1 MIGADWEAC
10 YFGDSDKAR
19 RHLADTLGVTIHAGM
34 PEDDSKVG
42 CVFLEASA
50 GAGLPAGNA
59 FTACRQFKERTDWR
73 VYVLVEADDA
83 ITPEIAR
90 FCLSDGSFELGPE
103 GLTNS
108 VAEIRERLVPH
119 RPRVSIEALLNRLE
133 KEIASDEGR
142 EASALQRM
150 LEDEGG
156 QNLLSRLVDPE
167 TGLFDGPFASFKL
180 DEEFK
185 RSVRFH
191 QPLSLLLLDIGVDLE
206 ESFFDANGRRDY
218 LAEVAAVFL
227 NECRDIDIIGRFTE
241 LTFMVLLPGTGAA
254 GSEILA
260 RRMLSGVRERA
271 ESAGVPA
278 SPSAGL
284 ATMPAA
290 GVHNRQAF
298 LARAEACLQLARGEQ
313 DQEGFCSYSE

>member
-1 MIGADWEAC
+1 VSGVAWEAC
-10 YFGDSDKAR
+10 YFGSSAAAR
-19 RHLADTLGVTIHAGM
+19 DRLADTLGVTVHRGI
-34 PEDDSKVG
+34 PEDASRVD
-42 CVFLEASA
+42 CVFVEAA
-50 GAGLPAGNA
+50 GGEGLPGGNA
-59 FTACRQFKERTDWR
+59 FTACRRFKDQSGWR
-73 VYVLVEADDA
+73 VFVLVEAGDV

-90 FCLSDGSFELGPE
+90 FCLADGSFELGAD
-103 GLTNS
+103 GLI
-108 VAEIRERLVPH
+108 AGDADILERLVRH
-119 RPRVSIEALLNRLE
+119 RPRVSMDALLSRLE

-150 LEDEGG
+150 LEDERG
-156 QNLLSRLVDPE
+156 QNLLDRLVDRE

-191 QPLSLLLLDIGVDLE
+191 QPLSLLLLDIGVDVTSPSLGA
-206 ESFFDANGRRDY
+206 DRRQGY

-241 LTFMVLLPGTGAA
+241 STFMVLLPGTGAA

-260 RRMLSGVRERA
+260 RRMLQGVKERGQSSGV
-271 ESAGVPA
+271 GG
-278 SPSAGL
+278 SPTAGL

-290 GVHNRQAF
+290 GIHNRQAF
-298 LARAEACLQLARGEQ
+298 LARAEACLQLAREGQ
-313 DQEGFCSYSE
+313 GQEGFCAYSE